1 MNAPAAIRV
10 LVVDDHS
17 VVREGIRHV
26 LSDDAR
32 FFVVGEAAS
41 GAEAVRIATELR
53 PDVVVLDI
61 SMPGGSGLDAAGA
74 LLERIP
80 GVRVLMLSV
89 HDDVEYALESVRV
102 GAHGYLRKDSTPA
115 ELRSAIA
122 RVHAGDSYYSPAV
135 AQQLAAALR
144 GGAAVAP
151 VAKSPRARDVLT
163 ARELETLVRI
173 AEGLTNRE
181 IGVALGISTRTVE
194 AHRDS
199 LMRKLGVRTVAGLTR
214 LVLDQGLGEVPPRTP

>member
-1 MNAPAAIRV
+1 MSEGLAIRI

-32 FFVVGEAAS
+32 FVVVGEAAS
-41 GAEAVRIATELR
+41 AAEAVRRAAELL
-53 PDVVVLDI
+53 PHVVVLDI
-61 SMPGGSGLDAAGA
+61 SMPGGSGLDAVGV
-74 LLERIP
+74 LLERLP

-89 HDDVEYALESVRV
+89 HDDVEYVLESVRA
-102 GAHGYLRKDSTPA
+102 GAHGYLRKDSPPA
-115 ELRSAIA
+115 ELREAIA
-122 RVHAGDSYYSPAV
+122 RVHAGDDYYSAPV

-144 GGAAVAP
+144 RGATAVP
-151 VAKSPRARDVLT
+151 VAKAPRARDVLT
-163 ARELETLVRI
+163 ARELETLVHI
-173 AEGLTNRE
+173 SEGLTNRE

-199 LMRKLGVRTVAGLTR
+199 LMRKLGVKTVAGLTR
-214 LVLDQGLGEVPPRTP
+214 LVLEQGLGATLGGAP